1 MFSRFVLLVVLAA
14 SCLHGQTGDGEAI
27 FRDAIAQQAAGKY
40 ELAVDRYR
48 QYLKLVPGRVE
59 AISNLGAA
67 LARLGR
73 MQEAI
78 EQYRLAL
85 QKDSANPSV
94 RLNLALAYY
103 KTAQIPA
110 ATKELLVLRKEY
122 PDQLRVVELLADCYL
137 RQGEYGKVIDLLSPV
152 EAAHRDDKGVAY
164 MLGLALLRS
173 NRVPEGERIIDRVFR
188 SGESAEAH
196 LLIGTAKLS
205 VNDPFGAR
213 DELARAV
220 ELNPKLPGVYSIYGG
235 ALRESEDNEGALKA
249 YRKALEMDP
258 ADFEANLY
266 LGAHM
271 RQEQNYDEALGYLE
285 KALLARPDSPAAL
298 YQRAAAIFGQGKT
311 EPARWA
317 LESLIKDWPTF
328 VEAHVTLAAVYYRLG
343 RKADGDR
350 ERDIVRDLN
359 AKIQARATGKPAAQ
373 TTPGS
378 TAPPKP

>member
-1 MFSRFVLLVVLAA
+1 MLLFVVAA
-14 SCLHGQTGDGEAI
+14 SYLCCQTGNAEAI
-27 FRDAIAQQAAGKY
+27 FRDAVALQAAGKN
-40 ELAVDRYR
+40 EQAVERYR

-85 QKDSANPSV
+85 DKDPANPSV

-103 KTAQIPA
+103 KTAQVPA
-110 ATKELLVLRKEY
+110 ATKELLVLHKEY
-122 PDQLRVVELLADCYL
+122 PDQLRIIELLADCHL
-137 RQGEYGKVIDLLSPV
+137 RQGEYGNVIDLLSPV

-196 LLIGTAKLS
+196 LLIGTAKLT

-220 ELNPKLPGVYSIYGG
+220 ELNPKLPGVYSIYGD
-235 ALRESEDNEGALKA
+235 ALRQCEDNAAAQKA
-249 YRKALEMDP
+249 YGKALEQDP

-271 RQEQNYDEALGYLE
+271 RQEQNFDEALTYLE
-285 KALLARPDSPAAL
+285 KALLARPESPAAL
-298 YQRAAAIFGQGKT
+298 YQRAATLFGQGKT
-311 EPARWA
+311 EEARRK
-317 LESLIKDWPTF
+317 LESLLKDWPTF

-343 RKADGDR
+343 RRADGDR
-350 ERDIVRDLN
+350 ERDTVRELN
-359 AKIQARATGKPAAQ
+359 AKVQARATGNRAAPAAAGPPAPLK
-373 TTPGS
+373 PG
-378 TAPPKP
+378 KR